1 MIRAAALALVL
12 AIAASARADVP
23 ADPLVEAKRLESQ
36 LEFEPALVIVEK
48 LIAQGGNERDRFLE
62 LNLFAGKLA
71 AGLDRGAVAEE
82 HFARV
87 LALDP
92 RRTLPDGTS
101 PKITG
106 PFDAARARTAVLRV
120 SAKTEA
126 RTASLVVES
135 DALNLVGGIS
145 VLLVDGR
152 ELRGSGTQLAVP
164 ASPRVDQISALDA
177 FGNRLWTQTIALPL
191 ERVPGADR
199 PLYARWQLYAV
210 LGAGGL
216 AAGGLGA
223 WRMHVAQNE
232 FDRLKAEG
240 GHDYSQ
246 LHDVEQRG
254 DRWALV
260 ANIGFG
266 VGAAGVLAATILYI
280 THRDESHVYLTA
292 TPSSVGLVGRF

>member
-1 MIRAAALALVL
+1 MLALVL
-12 AIAASARADVP
+12 AVAASARADAP

-62 LNLFAGKLA
+62 LHLFAGKLA

-92 RRTLPDGTS
+92 QRVLPDGTS

-106 PFDAARARTAVLRV
+106 PFDAARARTTTLRV
-120 SAKTEA
+120 TATVESG
-126 RTASLVVES
+126 TASLRVES
-135 DALNLVGGIS
+135 DVLNLVGGIA

-152 ELRGSGTQLAVP
+152 ELRGTGTQLAIP
-164 ASPRVDQISALDA
+164 ANPRVDQVSALDA
-177 FGNRLWTQTIALPL
+177 FGNRLWTQTIAPPL
-191 ERVPGADR
+191 QRVPGADR
-199 PLYARWQLYAV
+199 PIYARWQLYAV

-216 AAGGLGA
+216 AAGGFGA

-240 GHDYSQ
+240 GHDFTELQ
-246 LHDVEQRG
+246 DIEQRG
-254 DRWALV
+254 DNWALV

-266 VGAAGVLAATILYI
+266 VGAAGVLAATIVYL
-280 THRDESHVYLTA
+280 THRDESHVYA
-292 TPSSVGLVGRF
+292 TPSSVGVVGRF

>member
-1 MIRAAALALVL
+1 MS
-12 AIAASARADVP
+12 ASAHADVVT
-23 ADPLVEAKRLESQ
+23 DPLVEAKRLESQ

-92 RRTLPDGTS
+92 QRVLPDGTS

-106 PFDAARARTAVLRV
+106 PFDAARARTTLLRV
-120 SAKTEA
+120 TAKVEA
-126 RTASLVVES
+126 GTASLAVES
-135 DALNLVGGIS
+135 DVLNLVGGIA

-152 ELRGSGTQLAVP
+152 ELRGTGTQLAIP
-164 ASPRVDQISALDA
+164 SSPRVDQISALDA
-177 FGNRLWTQTIALPL
+177 FGNRLWTQTIAQPL
-191 ERVPGADR
+191 QRVPGTDR
-199 PLYARWQLYAV
+199 PIYARWQLYAV

-216 AAGGLGA
+216 AAGGFGA
-223 WRMHVAQNE
+223 WRMHVAQSE

-240 GHDYSQ
+240 GHDFSQ
-246 LHDVEQRG
+246 LREIEQRG
-254 DRWALV
+254 DKWALV

-266 VGAAGVLAATILYI
+266 VGAAGVLAATIVYL
-280 THRDESHVYLTA
+280 THRDESHVYA
-292 TPSSVGLVGRF
+292 TPSSVGVVGRF